1 MYPDHLAQNLTT
13 ELYIA
18 DSSRIYLQNK
28 GRRAGFTFCCVSHT
42 DTESDVQSFRSI
54 RRHLSKQHGLLWVS
68 GNISGNCEVIETIHL
83 QFIKIYDALSA
94 KQFSSLKWVLTPYS
108 IFCSFKYEHLPFHEQ
123 VNSSLIF
130 FFYDFKF
137 SVLRYFCN
145 TKENTQSCGLL
156 NSIKLVC
163 QSPLILK
170 SMICESS

>member
-130 FFYDFKF
+130 FSMTLS
-137 SVLRYFCN
+137 SVCLDIFVTPRRIHN
-145 TKENTQSCGLL
+145 
-156 NSIKLVC
+156 LVGYWI
-163 QSPLILK
+163 P
-170 SMICESS
+170 SSWSVKVL